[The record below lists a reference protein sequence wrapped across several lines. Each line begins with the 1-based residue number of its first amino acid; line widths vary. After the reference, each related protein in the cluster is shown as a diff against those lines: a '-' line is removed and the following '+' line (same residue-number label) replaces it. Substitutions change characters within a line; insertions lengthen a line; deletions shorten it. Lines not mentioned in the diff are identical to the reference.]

1 MPWNRLEHWGSRMP
15 TPSLE
20 SHHFSVMGAP
30 PLSWSTLLPIFP
42 SLATGQL
49 SLYHFSSIEQKS
61 CACVRACINTRV
73 VTSTD
78 PPTFVPQVT
87 LQCHEKVRSLSHN
100 TTNARFPFP
109 SDARTL
115 HSPICLWLFLTC
127 QSVTASSVKILQ
139 RKYSPAKALTE
150 SPRRKGAG
158 CGQSQVTG
166 LFSSGGIFVSRSFY

>member
-1 MPWNRLEHWGSRMP
+1 MPWNQLEHWGSRMP

-30 PLSWSTLLPIFP
+30 PLAWSTLLPIFP

-61 CACVRACINTRV
+61 CAYVCACINTRV

-78 PPTFVPQVT
+78 PTFVPQVT
-87 LQCHEKVRSLSHN
+87 LQCHEKVRSLSRDK
-100 TTNARFPFP
+100 TNAHFPFP

-139 RKYSPAKALTE
+139 RKYNSTKALTE
-150 SPRRKGAG
+150 SQP
-158 CGQSQVTG
+158 QTN
-166 LFSSGGIFVSRSFY
+166 GGRLQAKPSDRSFQFWWNLCF